1 MKLTTF
7 ISILDVLESKI
18 VRYTKSALFWLSFA
32 SLILVS
38 LPFNWWYMLLIILY
52 NIFYTLIAAYFVVKY
67 DDDILYYRY
76 DPSGKLKKRIREK
89 LNKKAP

>member
-1 MKLTTF
+1 MKLKTY
-7 ISILDVLESKI
+7 IAILDVVESKI

-32 SLILVS
+32 SLVFVT
-38 LPFNWWYMLLIILY
+38 LPFKWWYMLLIILY
-52 NIFYTLIAAYFVVKY
+52 NIFYILIAAYFVVKY

>member
-1 MKLTTF
+1 MKLKTY
-7 ISILDVLESKI
+7 IAILDVVESKI
-18 VRYTKSALFWLSFA
+18 VRYTKSALFWLSFS
-32 SLILVS
+32 SLVFVT

>member
-38 LPFNWWYMLLIILY
+38 LPFKWWYMLLV
-52 NIFYTLIAAYFVVKY
+52 IFYNVCYIWIVAFFIVKY
-67 DDDILYYRY
+67 DDSTLYNRY
-76 DPSGKLKKRIREK
+76 DSTGKLKKRIRDK